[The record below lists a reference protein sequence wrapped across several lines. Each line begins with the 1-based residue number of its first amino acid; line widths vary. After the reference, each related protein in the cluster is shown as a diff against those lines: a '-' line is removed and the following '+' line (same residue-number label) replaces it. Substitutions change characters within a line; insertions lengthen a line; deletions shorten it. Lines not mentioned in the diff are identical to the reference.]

1 MRRSLVV
8 ASLVLGACHPTTP
21 AAPRQTLSGIGQPI
35 PTTYCQSTQ
44 PPTAL
49 PPPRAVLARS
59 EAELAAEVACPN
71 GPTLAQRL
79 ELDFKSQ
86 YVIVVTITTR
96 AGGYARIHRVD
107 DDGATLTV
115 VAEQVSGGCSGTQQ
129 PTRQETFTLLVAP
142 KDRKVRVELLP
153 PQPGP
158 TCHPSL
164 S

>member
-1 MRRSLVV
+1 MRRTLVV
-8 ASLVLGACHPTTP
+8 ASLVLGACH
-21 AAPRQTLSGIGQPI
+21 AAPPKAPPMTLSGIGQPI
-35 PTTYCQSTQ
+35 PRTHCLSTQ
-44 PPTAL
+44 PLNELA
-49 PPPRAVLARS
+49 PPRATLARS
-59 EAELAAEVACPN
+59 EPELAVEVDCPN

-129 PTRQETFTLLVAP
+129 PTRHETFTLLVAP
-142 KDRKVRVELLP
+142 KNRKVRVELLP